1 MAVMLAAFST
11 GISWIQSLV
20 KVDRKGKKYRYIIF
34 PIGNSIVVYLL
45 ISFIRYVV
53 LEESILSMNFETVL
67 YAVMTGIFAVVS
79 AKIDDVSP
87 RDRKKE
93 PTKPLKYYIDKFI
106 INATPFHKVMLFI
119 YGFIILLLISMILL
133 SFLAI

>member
-1 MAVMLAAFST
+1 MLAAFST

-20 KVDRKGKKYRYIIF
+20 KMDRKGKKYRYIIF